1 MKLNRKKQPIVITSF
16 RQQSEAER
24 IMQEQLRHEAIGT
37 VIAFCA
43 AFIAMALVLNMVAGS

>member
-1 MKLNRKKQPIVITSF
+1 MKLNRRKQPIVITSF

-37 VIAFCA
+37 VIVFCA
-43 AFIAMALVLNMVAGS
+43 AFILTALAINLVAGL